1 MRRRKRKPADDAS
14 AHRGVL
20 AEEKIARLLGL
31 LLVKDI
37 KSTNDKVPLLRRV
50 DFEVSEVASMLS
62 MTENHVKVADH
73 LGRKKKKRKK
83 VG

>member
-1 MRRRKRKPADDAS
+1 MRVS
-14 AHRGVL
+14 

-37 KSTNDKVPLLRRV
+37 KKKTDQVPLLRRV
-50 DFEVSEVASMLS
+50 GFEVSEVADILG

-73 LGRKKKKRKK
+73 LGRKKKA
-83 VG
+83 G

>member
-1 MRRRKRKPADDAS
+1 MPPRKRKPAAEGAANRRVS
-14 AHRGVL
+14 

-37 KSTNDKVPLLRRV
+37 KKKTDQVPMLRSV
-50 DFEVSEVASMLS
+50 GFEVSEVADMLH

-73 LGRKKKKRKK
+73 LGRKKR
-83 VG
+83 GRPG